1 MSRFAGLTPLLAPR
15 SVAVLG
21 ASSDP
26 TRIGGR
32 PIAYMLA
39 QTFPGALYP
48 VNPNR
53 AEIQGLKAYP
63 SVADLPETPDVAIV
77 AVPSDLAPQ
86 AVADLAAKGCKAV
99 VMFTAG
105 FAEMDDAGAVIQQR
119 MVATAKAA
127 GMRILGP
134 NCLGV
139 FDARRSY
146 YATFS
151 SSFDSGWPVPGR
163 IGIASQSGAYGTHLY
178 TLARNR
184 GIGASLC
191 VMTGNEADVTVGEC
205 IGWLAENPE
214 VDVIAV
220 YAEGIREA
228 PGLIAA
234 LQAAKDARKPVVM
247 QKVGRSELGGKAAKS
262 HTASIAGDDAVT
274 EAVMREFGVYRAR
287 NSEEML
293 DIAHT
298 ATRKIYPVANTLGV
312 ITVSGG
318 AGVLI
323 SDVAEGL
330 GLPMPEMPAAAQ
342 AKLRALV
349 PFCGPRNPV
358 DATAQVSNNVELVN
372 TFMESM
378 VKDGG
383 YASVL
388 GFFSMTASSRRWP
401 KIREQLNLVR
411 EQHLDRL
418 YVLSV
423 IVPQDRRD
431 ALESDG
437 WVVHED
443 PTRAVTAIDA
453 MGRFGAAFAKPPG
466 LPAPEVPAVVLPD
479 ATPSE
484 AEAKR
489 LLASA
494 GIASAPEAACA
505 AVDDAVAAAAGFGFP
520 VVMKILSPDILHKSE
535 IGGVLLDVG
544 DADAVRAGFALL
556 LDRARAA
563 APAARIDGVLVAKQL
578 KGGVECILGIHR
590 DPVFGPMAMFG
601 LGGIFVE
608 ILGDVVFRRCPFG
621 PDVAEDMIRSIKGAP
636 LLLGRARPAAGGR
649 EGAGGDA
656 GAAVRVRGGGG
667 GPAAID
673 RPEPRVRDAAR
684 AGRVRRGRGDRG
696 VLSRPFSRSWQTPE
710 VRRELMLKSFV
721 KRNLRRFDLDIVR
734 PSHGRTLMD
743 FITDRKIDVVLD
755 VGVQYRAVRDI
766 AAGAGGMP
774 ARSYRSSRCRR
785 CSRPWPR
792 PLGMTRA
799 GTCTTSDSGR

>member
-21 ASSDP
+21 ASSDA

-32 PIAYMLA
+32 PIAYMRS
-39 QTFPGALYP
+39 QGFPGALYP

-53 AEIQGLKAYP
+53 TEIQGLKAYA

-77 AVPSDLAPQ
+77 AVAAELAAPAINDLAKRG
-86 AVADLAAKGCKAV
+86 VKAV

-105 FAEMDDAGAVIQQR
+105 FAEMDDAGGVAQAK
-119 MVATAKAA
+119 MVATARAA

-191 VMTGNEADVTVGEC
+191 VMTGNEGDVTVGEC

-234 LQAAKDARKPVVM
+234 LEAAKAAKKPVVM

-274 EAVMREFGVYRAR
+274 EAVMAEFGVYRAR

-298 ATRKIYPVANTLGV
+298 ATRKIYPVKNSLGV

-323 SDVAEGL
+323 SDVAETL
-330 GLPMPEMPAAAQ
+330 GLAMPEMPAEAQ
-342 AKLRALV
+342 QKLRALV
-349 PFCGPRNPV
+349 PFCAPRNPV
-358 DATAQVSNNVELVN
+358 DATAQVSNDVTLVK
-372 TFMESM
+372 TFTESM
-378 VKDGG
+378 VRDGG
-383 YASVL
+383 YSTVL

-401 KIREQLNLVR
+401 AIREQLNAVR
-411 EQHLDRL
+411 VENPGRL

-423 IVPQDRRD
+423 IVPPAGRD
-431 ALESDG
+431 ELEADG

-453 MGRFGAAFAKPPG
+453 MGRFGAAFAAG
-466 LPAPEVPAVVLPD
+466 GGEPAPVVPAVTLP
-479 ATPSE
+479 AKTPSE

-489 LLASA
+489 LLGTA
-494 GIASAPEAACA
+494 GITSAPEAACA
-505 AVDDAVAAAAGFGFP
+505 TVDEAVAAAGRFGFP
-520 VVMKILSPDILHKSE
+520 VVMKILSPDIVHKSE
-535 IGGVLLDVG
+535 IGGVLLDIA
-544 DADAVRAGFALL
+544 DADAVRSGFALL
-556 LDRARAA
+556 LERAKAA
-563 APAARIDGVLVAKQL
+563 APGARVEGVLVAKQL

-608 ILGDVVFRRCPFG
+608 VLKDVVFRRCPFG
-621 PDVAEDMIRSIKGAP
+621 PDTAEAMIRSIKGAP
-636 LLLGRARPAAGGR
+636 LLLGARGRKKADVKALAEMLSRLSAFAVAAGDRLQSIDLNPVLAMPEG
-649 EGAGGDA
+649 EGAFAVDA
-656 GAAVRVRGGGG
+656 V
-667 GPAAID
+667 I
-673 RPEPRVRDAAR
+673 
-684 AGRVRRGRGDRG
+684 
-696 VLSRPFSRSWQTPE
+696 E
-710 VRRELMLKSFV
+710 VGS
-721 KRNLRRFDLDIVR
+721 
-734 PSHGRTLMD
+734 
-743 FITDRKIDVVLD
+743 
-755 VGVQYRAVRDI
+755 
-766 AAGAGGMP
+766 
-774 ARSYRSSRCRR
+774 
-785 CSRPWPR
+785 
-792 PLGMTRA
+792 
-799 GTCTTSDSGR
+799 

>member
-32 PIAYMLA
+32 PIAYMRA
-39 QTFPGALYP
+39 QNFPGGLYP

-77 AVPSDLAPQ
+77 AVPAELAAPAIEDLA
-86 AVADLAAKGCKAV
+86 KRGCKAV

-105 FAEMDDAGAVIQQR
+105 FAEMDDAGAIAQGK
-119 MVATAKAA
+119 MVATARAH

-151 SSFDSGWPVPGR
+151 SSFDSGWPVLGR

-191 VMTGNEADVTVGEC
+191 VMTGNEGDVTVGEC
-205 IGWLAENPE
+205 IGWLAENPDT
-214 VDVIAV
+214 DVIAV

-234 LQAAKDARKPVVM
+234 LQAARDAKKPVVM

-274 EAVMREFGVYRAR
+274 EAIMNEFGVHRAR

-298 ATRKIYPVANTLGV
+298 ATRKIYPVNNSLGV

-323 SDVAEGL
+323 SDVADSL
-330 GLPMPEMPAAAQ
+330 GLAMPEMPQEAQ

-358 DATAQVSNNVELVN
+358 DATAQVSNDVSLVK
-372 TFMESM
+372 TFMDSM
-378 VKDGG
+378 VTDGG

-401 KIREQLNLVR
+401 DIRAQLNLVR
-411 EQHLDRL
+411 EANQDRL

-431 ALESDG
+431 ELESDG

-443 PTRAVTAIDA
+443 PTRAVVAIDA
-453 MGRFGAAFAKPPG
+453 MGRFGASFAAAPPAA
-466 LPAPEVPAVVLPD
+466 APVIAPVTLPD
-479 ATPSE
+479 ATPTE
-484 AEAKR
+484 AEAKI
-489 LLASA
+489 LLGSA

-505 AVDDAVAAAAGFGFP
+505 TADAAVAAAERFGYP
-520 VVMKILSPDILHKSE
+520 VVLKILSPDIMHKSE
-535 IGGVLLDVG
+535 IGGVLLDI
-544 DADAVRAGFALL
+544 ADAEGVRAGFDLVL
-556 LDRARAA
+556 QRAGSAV
-563 APAARIDGVLVAKQL
+563 PDARIEGVLVAKQL

-608 ILGDVVFRRCPFG
+608 VLKDVVFHRCPFG
-621 PDVAEDMIRSIKGAP
+621 PDVAESMIRSIKGAP
-636 LLLGRARPAAGGR
+636 LLLGARGRPKADVAALAAMLSRLSAFAVAAGDRLQSIDLNPVFAMPDGQ
-649 EGAGGDA
+649 GAFAADA
-656 GAAVRVRGGGG
+656 V
-667 GPAAID
+667 I
-673 RPEPRVRDAAR
+673 
-684 AGRVRRGRGDRG
+684 
-696 VLSRPFSRSWQTPE
+696 E
-710 VRRELMLKSFV
+710 V
-721 KRNLRRFDLDIVR
+721 
-734 PSHGRTLMD
+734 
-743 FITDRKIDVVLD
+743 
-755 VGVQYRAVRDI
+755 A
-766 AAGAGGMP
+766 
-774 ARSYRSSRCRR
+774 
-785 CSRPWPR
+785 
-792 PLGMTRA
+792 
-799 GTCTTSDSGR
+799 

>member
-15 SVAVLG
+15 SIAVLG
-21 ASSDP
+21 ASSDA

-32 PIAYMLA
+32 PIAYMRA
-39 QTFPGALYP
+39 QGFKGALYP

-53 AEIQGLKAYP
+53 SEIQGLKAYA

-77 AVPSDLAPQ
+77 AVP
-86 AVADLAAKGCKAV
+86 ADLAAPAIEDLAKRGVKGV

-105 FAEMDDAGAVIQQR
+105 FAEMDEAGAVKQDA
-119 MVATAKAA
+119 MVAVARAA

-151 SSFDSGWPVPGR
+151 SSFDSGWPVLGR

-191 VMTGNEADVTVGEC
+191 VMTGNEGDVTVGEC
-205 IGWLAENPE
+205 IGWLAENDE

-234 LQAAKDARKPVVM
+234 LEAARAAKKPIVM
-247 QKVGRSELGGKAAKS
+247 QKVGRSELGEKAAKS

-274 EAVMREFGVYRAR
+274 ETVMREFGVYRAR

-298 ATRKIYPVANTLGV
+298 ATRKIYPVSNSLGV

-323 SDVAEGL
+323 SDVAESL
-330 GLPMPEMPAAAQ
+330 GLAMPEMPLDAQ
-342 AKLRALV
+342 KKLRDLV
-349 PFCGPRNPV
+349 PFCAPRNPV
-358 DATAQVSNNVELVN
+358 DATAQVSNDVTLVK
-372 TFMESM
+372 TFTESM
-378 VKDGG
+378 VRDGG

-401 KIREQLNLVR
+401 AIREQLNVVKT
-411 EQHLDRL
+411 ENPDRL

-423 IVPQDRRD
+423 IVQPDRRD
-431 ALESDG
+431 ELEADG

-453 MGRFGAAFAKPPG
+453 MGRFGAGFAARPG
-466 LPAPEVPAVVLPD
+466 APAPVAPAVTLPASA
-479 ATPSE
+479 PSE
-484 AEAKR
+484 AEAKQ
-489 LLASA
+489 LLATA
-494 GIASAPEAACA
+494 GIASAPEAACST
-505 AVDDAVAAAAGFGFP
+505 VDDAVRAAERFGFP

-535 IGGVLLDVG
+535 IGGVLLDV
-544 DADAVRAGFALL
+544 ADAGAVRSSFALL
-556 LDRARAA
+556 LERAKAA
-563 APAARIDGVLVAKQL
+563 APSARIDGVLVAKQL

-590 DPVFGPMAMFG
+590 DPVFGPIAMFG
-601 LGGIFVE
+601 LGGVFVE
-608 ILGDVVFRRCPFG
+608 VLKDVVFRRCPFG
-621 PDVAEDMIRSIKGAP
+621 ADVAETMIRSIRGFP
-636 LLLGRARPAAGGR
+636 LLDGARGRARADIKALAAMLARLSAFAVAAGPCLVSVDLNPVFAMP
-649 EGAGGDA
+649 EGQGAFAADA
-656 GAAVRVRGGGG
+656 VV
-667 GPAAID
+667 
-673 RPEPRVRDAAR
+673 
-684 AGRVRRGRGDRG
+684 
-696 VLSRPFSRSWQTPE
+696 E
-710 VRRELMLKSFV
+710 VA
-721 KRNLRRFDLDIVR
+721 
-734 PSHGRTLMD
+734 P
-743 FITDRKIDVVLD
+743 
-755 VGVQYRAVRDI
+755 
-766 AAGAGGMP
+766 
-774 ARSYRSSRCRR
+774 
-785 CSRPWPR
+785 
-792 PLGMTRA
+792 
-799 GTCTTSDSGR
+799 

>member
-1 MSRFAGLTPLLAPR
+1 MFRRTGCDPPLPVPEYRQAIERPRHKNRELSNTMSQFAGLTPLLAPR
-15 SVAVLG
+15 SIAVLG

-32 PIAYMLA
+32 PIAYMRA
-39 QTFPGALYP
+39 QGFAGALYP

-53 AEIQGLKAYP
+53 SEIQGLKAYA

-77 AVPSDLAPQ
+77 AVPAELAAQ
-86 AVADLAAKGCKAV
+86 AIGDLAARGVKGV

-105 FAEMDDAGAVIQQR
+105 FAEMDDAGAEAQAG
-119 MVATAKAA
+119 MVATARAA
-127 GMRILGP
+127 GMRLLGP

-151 SSFDSGWPVPGR
+151 SSFDSGWPVLGR

-191 VMTGNEADVTVGEC
+191 IMTGNESDVTVGEC
-205 IGWLAENPE
+205 IGWLAENPD

-234 LQAAKDARKPVVM
+234 FEAARAAKKPIVM

-274 EAVMREFGVYRAR
+274 EAVMAEFGVYRAR

-298 ATRKIYPVANTLGV
+298 ATRKIYPVPNSLGV

-323 SDVAEGL
+323 SDVAESL
-330 GLPMPEMPAAAQ
+330 GLAMPEMPLEAQ
-342 AKLRALV
+342 QKLRTLV
-349 PFCGPRNPV
+349 PFCAPRNPV
-358 DATAQVSNNVELVN
+358 DATAQVSNDVTLVK
-372 TFMESM
+372 TFTESM
-378 VKDGG
+378 VRDGG

-401 KIREQLNLVR
+401 EIRQQLNAVR
-411 EQHLDRL
+411 TENPGRL
-418 YVLSV
+418 YALSV
-423 IVPQDRRD
+423 IVPPEGRD
-431 ALESDG
+431 ALEADG

-443 PTRAVTAIDA
+443 PTRAVIAIDA
-453 MGRFGAAFAKPPG
+453 MGRYGAAFAGQAPDPAPVVAPMT
-466 LPAPEVPAVVLPD
+466 LPASN
-479 ATPSE
+479 PSE

-489 LLASA
+489 LLAVA

-505 AVDDAVAAAAGFGFP
+505 TVDRAVAAAQQFGFP

-535 IGGVLLDVG
+535 IGGVLLDI
-544 DADAVRAGFALL
+544 ADTAAVRSGFALL
-556 LDRARAA
+556 LERARVA
-563 APAARIDGVLVAKQL
+563 APSARVEGVLVAKQL

-601 LGGIFVE
+601 LGGVFVE
-608 ILGDVVFRRCPFG
+608 VLKDVVFRRCPFG
-621 PDVAEDMIRSIKGAP
+621 PETAEAMIRSIKGAP
-636 LLLGRARPAAGGR
+636 LLLGARGRKTADVTALAAMLSRLSAFAVAAGDRLLSIDLNPVLAMPDG
-649 EGAGGDA
+649 EGAFAVDA
-656 GAAVRVRGGGG
+656 VIEV
-667 GPAAID
+667 GPT
-673 RPEPRVRDAAR
+673 
-684 AGRVRRGRGDRG
+684 G
-696 VLSRPFSRSWQTPE
+696 
-710 VRRELMLKSFV
+710 
-721 KRNLRRFDLDIVR
+721 
-734 PSHGRTLMD
+734 PS
-743 FITDRKIDVVLD
+743 
-755 VGVQYRAVRDI
+755 
-766 AAGAGGMP
+766 
-774 ARSYRSSRCRR
+774 
-785 CSRPWPR
+785 
-792 PLGMTRA
+792 
-799 GTCTTSDSGR
+799 

>member
-1 MSRFAGLTPLLAPR
+1 MSRFAGLTPLLAPKTI
-15 SVAVLG
+15 AVLG

-39 QTFPGALYP
+39 QNFPGTLYP

-53 AEIQGLKAYP
+53 SEIQGLKAYP
-63 SVADLPETPDVAIV
+63 TVDALPETPDVAIV
-77 AVPSDLAPQ
+77 AVPSELAPQ
-86 AVADLAAKGCKAV
+86 AVADLGAKGCKAI

-105 FAEMDDAGAVIQQR
+105 FAEVDDAGAAVQAS
-119 MVATAKAA
+119 MVASARQH

-151 SSFDSGWPVPGR
+151 SSFDSGWPVLGR

-184 GIGASLC
+184 HIGASLC

-220 YAEGIREA
+220 YAEGIRESKT
-228 PGLIAA
+228 LIAA
-234 LQAAKDARKPVVM
+234 LQVAKDSRKPIVM

-274 EAVMREFGVYRAR
+274 ETVMREFGVYRAR

-298 ATRKIYPVANTLGV
+298 ATRKIYPMPNTLGV

-323 SDVAEGL
+323 SDVADSL
-330 GLPMPEMPAAAQ
+330 GLAMPEMPQ
-342 AKLRALV
+342 ASQDKLRELV

-358 DATAQVSNNVELVN
+358 DATAQVSNNVELVK
-372 TFMESM
+372 TFMDSM
-378 VKDGG
+378 VVDGG
-383 YASVL
+383 YSSVL

-401 KIREQLNLVR
+401 KIKEQLNR
-411 EQHLDRL
+411 TKDENPGRL
-418 YVLSV
+418 YALSV
-423 IVPQDRRD
+423 IVPPERRD
-431 ALESDG
+431 ELEADG

-453 MGRFGAAFAKPPG
+453 MGRFGAAFDAAKPSAAPTVPPVT
-466 LPAPEVPAVVLPD
+466 LPA

-489 LLASA
+489 LLAES

-505 AVDDAVAAAAGFGFP
+505 TVDDAGAAAERFGFP

-535 IGGVLLDVG
+535 IGGVLLDV
-544 DADAVRAGFALL
+544 ADAASVRAGFTLL
-556 LDRARAA
+556 LDRAKKA
-563 APAARIDGVLVAKQL
+563 APSARIDGVLVAKQL

-608 ILGDVVFRRCPFG
+608 ILKDVVFHRCPFG
-621 PDVAEDMIRSIKGAP
+621 TDVAETMIRSIKGAP
-636 LLLGRARPAAGGR
+636 LLLGA
-649 EGAGGDA
+649 
-656 GAAVRVRGGGG
+656 
-667 GPAAID
+667 
-673 RPEPRVRDAAR
+673 
-684 AGRVRRGRGDRG
+684 RGR
-696 VLSRPFSRSWQTPE
+696 P
-710 VRRELMLKSFV
+710 
-721 KRNLRRFDLDIVR
+721 
-734 PSHGRTLMD
+734 
-743 FITDRKIDVVLD
+743 
-755 VGVQYRAVRDI
+755 RADI
-766 AAGAGGMP
+766 AALAQMLSRLSAFAAAAGDRLQSVDLNPVFAMPEGQGAFAADAVIEVGP
-774 ARSYRSSRCRR
+774 A
-785 CSRPWPR
+785 
-792 PLGMTRA
+792 
-799 GTCTTSDSGR
+799 

>member
-32 PIAYMLA
+32 PIAYMRA
-39 QTFPGALYP
+39 QGFPGGLYP

-53 AEIQGLKAYP
+53 TEIQGLKAYP

-77 AVPSDLAPQ
+77 AVPAELAAP
-86 AVADLAAKGCKAV
+86 AIADLARRGVKGV
-99 VMFTAG
+99 IMFTAG
-105 FAEMDDAGAVIQQR
+105 FAEMDEDGAAAQAK
-119 MVATAKAA
+119 MVATARGA

-139 FDARRSY
+139 FDARQSY

-191 VMTGNEADVTVGEC
+191 IMTGNEGDVTVGEC
-205 IGWLAENPE
+205 IGWLAENPA

-234 LQAAKDARKPVVM
+234 FQAARDAKKPIVM
-247 QKVGRSELGGKAAKS
+247 QKVGRSELGTKAAKS

-274 EAVMREFGVYRAR
+274 AAVMAEFGVFRAR

-298 ATRKIYPVANTLGV
+298 ATRKIYPVKNTLGV

-323 SDVAEGL
+323 SDVAESL
-330 GLPMPEMPAAAQ
+330 GLAMPEMPIQAQ
-342 AKLRALV
+342 QKLRALV
-349 PFCGPRNPV
+349 PFCAPRNPV
-358 DATAQVSNNVELVN
+358 DATAQVSNDVTLVK
-372 TFMESM
+372 TFTESM
-378 VKDGG
+378 VRDGG

-401 KIREQLNLVR
+401 LTREQLNMVR
-411 EQHLDRL
+411 VEYPGRL

-423 IVPQDRRD
+423 IVPPDRRD
-431 ALESDG
+431 ELESDG

-453 MGRFGAAFAKPPG
+453 MGRYGAAFAAG
-466 LPAPEVPAVVLPD
+466 PADAAPAVPAVTLPA

-489 LLASA
+489 LLAAA
-494 GIASAPEAACA
+494 GIASAPEVACVTA
-505 AVDDAVAAAAGFGFP
+505 HDGVAAAQRFGFP
-520 VVMKILSPDILHKSE
+520 IVMKILSPDILHKSE
-535 IGGVLLDVG
+535 IGGVLLDIT
-544 DADAVRAGFALL
+544 DADAVRSGFALL
-556 LDRARAA
+556 LERAKAA
-563 APAARIDGVLVAKQL
+563 APTARVEGVLVAKQL

-608 ILGDVVFRRCPFG
+608 VLQDVVFRRCPFG
-621 PDVAEDMIRSIKGAP
+621 PGTAEAMIRSIKGAP
-636 LLLGRARPAAGGR
+636 LLLGARGRKKADVRALAEMLSRLSAFAVGAGDRLRSIDLNPVFAMPEG
-649 EGAGGDA
+649 EGAFAADA
-656 GAAVRVRGGGG
+656 V
-667 GPAAID
+667 I
-673 RPEPRVRDAAR
+673 
-684 AGRVRRGRGDRG
+684 
-696 VLSRPFSRSWQTPE
+696 E
-710 VRRELMLKSFV
+710 V
-721 KRNLRRFDLDIVR
+721 D
-734 PSHGRTLMD
+734 
-743 FITDRKIDVVLD
+743 
-755 VGVQYRAVRDI
+755 
-766 AAGAGGMP
+766 
-774 ARSYRSSRCRR
+774 
-785 CSRPWPR
+785 
-792 PLGMTRA
+792 
-799 GTCTTSDSGR
+799 

>member
-1 MSRFAGLTPLLAPR
+1 MTTAPSGAARPAIHAIGGQFSSLTPLLAPR
-15 SVAVLG
+15 SIAVVG

-32 PIAYMLA
+32 PIAYMKN
-39 QTFPGALYP
+39 QGFKGALYP
-48 VNPNR
+48 VNPTR
-53 AEIQGLKAYP
+53 PEIQGLKAYA
-63 SVADLPETPDVAIV
+63 SIADLPEPPDVAIV
-77 AVPSDLAPQ
+77 AVPAEIATQAVSDLAKLG
-86 AVADLAAKGCKAV
+86 VKGV

-105 FAEMDDAGAVIQQR
+105 FAEVDEAGERAQAGMIAEAR
-119 MVATAKAA
+119 KS

-139 FDARRSY
+139 FDSRLGY

-234 LQAAKDARKPVVM
+234 LTAAKASKKPIVM

-274 EAVMREFGVYRAR
+274 EAVMAEFGVFRAR

-298 ATRKIYPVANTLGV
+298 ATRKIYPVRNTLGV

-330 GLPMPEMPAAAQ
+330 GLEMPEMPQDAQ
-342 AKLRALV
+342 DKLRALI
-349 PFCGPRNPV
+349 PFCAPRNPV
-358 DATAQVSNNVELVN
+358 DATAQVTNDITLVN
-372 TFMESM
+372 TFTESM
-378 VKDGG
+378 VRDGG

-388 GFFSMTASSRRWP
+388 GFFSMTASSKRWP
-401 KIREQLNLVR
+401 AIREQLNPVMKA
-411 EQHLDRL
+411 HPDRL

-423 IVPQDRRD
+423 ITPQAGRD
-431 ALESDG
+431 ELEADG

-443 PTRAVTAIDA
+443 PTRAVVAIDA
-453 MGRFGAAFAKPPG
+453 MGRYGAAFAAPPPAAPPSVPQVA
-466 LPAPEVPAVVLPD
+466 LPA
-479 ATPSE
+479 ATPTE

-489 LLASA
+489 LLAEA
-494 GIASAPEAACA
+494 GIASAPEAACDSA
-505 AVDDAVAAAAGFGFP
+505 ETAVAAAEGFGFP
-520 VVMKILSPDILHKSE
+520 VVLKILSPDILHKSE
-535 IGGVLLDVG
+535 IGGVLLDV
-544 DADAVRAGFALL
+544 ADAAAVRDGFALL
-556 LDRARAA
+556 LERAKTA
-563 APAARIDGVLVAKQL
+563 APHARIEGVLVAKQL

-608 ILGDVVFRRCPFG
+608 ILKDVVFRRCPFG
-621 PDVAEDMIRSIKGAP
+621 EDVAEQMIRSIKGAP
-636 LLLGRARPAAGGR
+636 LLLGA
-649 EGAGGDA
+649 
-656 GAAVRVRGGGG
+656 
-667 GPAAID
+667 
-673 RPEPRVRDAAR
+673 
-684 AGRVRRGRGDRG
+684 RGRQPADVKALATMLAR
-696 VLSRPFSRSWQTPE
+696 LSVFAHQAGSAIQSIDLNPVFAMPE
-710 VRRELMLKSFV
+710 GQGAFAA
-721 KRNLRRFDLDIVR
+721 D
-734 PSHGRTLMD
+734 
-743 FITDRKIDVVLD
+743 
-755 VGVQYRAVRDI
+755 AVI
-766 AAGAGGMP
+766 EIG
-774 ARSYRSSRCRR
+774 S
-785 CSRPWPR
+785 
-792 PLGMTRA
+792 
-799 GTCTTSDSGR
+799 

>member
-15 SVAVLG
+15 SVAVIG
-21 ASSDP
+21 ASSDA

-32 PIAYMLA
+32 PIAYMKA
-39 QTFPGALYP
+39 QGFRGELYP

-63 SVADLPETPDVAIV
+63 SVADLPEAPDVAIC
-77 AVPSDLAPQ
+77 AVPAALAAGAIEDLAKRG
-86 AVADLAAKGCKAV
+86 VKAV

-105 FAEMDDAGAVIQQR
+105 FAEVDEAGAVAQDAL
-119 MVATAKAA
+119 VATARSY

-134 NCLGV
+134 NSLGV
-139 FDARRSY
+139 FDARHAY

-191 VMTGNEADVTVGEC
+191 VMTGNEGDITVGEC

-214 VDVIAV
+214 VDVVAV

-234 LQAAKDARKPVVM
+234 FEAARAARKPIVM

-274 EAVMREFGVYRAR
+274 EAVMSEFGVFRAR

-298 ATRKIYPVANTLGV
+298 ATRKIYPVNNTLGV

-323 SDVAEGL
+323 SDAADSL
-330 GLPMPEMPAAAQ
+330 GLAMPEMPQDAQ
-342 AKLRALV
+342 ARLRELV

-358 DATAQVSNNVELVN
+358 DATAQVSNEVALVR

-378 VKDGG
+378 VRDGG

-388 GFFSMTASSRRWP
+388 GFFSMTASSHRWP
-401 KIREQLNLVR
+401 AVRDQLNLVR
-411 EQHLDRL
+411 ADHPDRL
-418 YVLSV
+418 YALSV
-423 IVPQDRRD
+423 IVPQERRD
-431 ALESDG
+431 ELEADG

-443 PTRAVTAIDA
+443 PTRAVVAIDA
-453 MGRFGAAFAKPPG
+453 MGRFGTAFAAPRPAPAPVIPDVK
-466 LPAPEVPAVVLPD
+466 LPAT
-479 ATPSE
+479 TPTE
-484 AEAKR
+484 ADAKR
-489 LLASA
+489 LLTEA

-505 AVDDAVAAAAGFGFP
+505 SVEEAVAAAQRFGFP
-520 VVMKILSPDILHKSE
+520 VVLKILSPDILHKSE
-535 IGGVLLDVG
+535 IGGVLLDVAN
-544 DADAVRAGFALL
+544 ADAVRLGFAAL
-556 LDRARAA
+556 LDRAEAA
-563 APAARIDGVLVAKQL
+563 APAARIEGVLVAKQL

-601 LGGIFVE
+601 LGGVFVE
-608 ILGDVVFRRCPFG
+608 VLKDVVFRRCPFG
-621 PDVAEDMIRSIKGAP
+621 PDVAEAMIRSIKGAP
-636 LLLGRARPAAGGR
+636 LLLGA
-649 EGAGGDA
+649 
-656 GAAVRVRGGGG
+656 
-667 GPAAID
+667 
-673 RPEPRVRDAAR
+673 
-684 AGRVRRGRGDRG
+684 RGRPKADLHALAEM
-696 VLSRPFSRSWQTPE
+696 LSRLSAF
-710 VRRELMLKSFV
+710 
-721 KRNLRRFDLDIVR
+721 
-734 PSHGRTLMD
+734 
-743 FITDRKIDVVLD
+743 
-755 VGVQYRAVRDI
+755 AI
-766 AAGAGGMP
+766 AAGDRLQSIDLNPVFAMP
-774 ARSYRSSRCRR
+774 EGKGAF
-785 CSRPWPR
+785 
-792 PLGMTRA
+792 A
-799 GTCTTSDSGR
+799 ADAVIEVV

>member
-1 MSRFAGLTPLLAPR
+1 MSSRFSGLTPLLAPR

-26 TRIGGR
+26 TRISGR
-32 PIAYMLA
+32 PIAYMLS
-39 QTFPGALYP
+39 QGFQGGLYP
-48 VNPNR
+48 INPNR
-53 AEIQGLKAYP
+53 AEVQGLKAYA
-63 SVADLPETPDVAIV
+63 SIADLPETPDVAIV
-77 AVPSDLAPQ
+77 AVAAEVAAAAIEDLGKRG
-86 AVADLAAKGCKAV
+86 VKGI

-105 FAEMDDAGAVIQQR
+105 FAEMDEAGETAQQK
-119 MVATAKAA
+119 MVATARSY

-139 FDARRSY
+139 FDARRAY

-191 VMTGNEADVTVGEC
+191 VMTGNEGDVTVGEC
-205 IGWLAENPE
+205 IGWLAENDE

-234 LQAAKDARKPVVM
+234 LEAARAARKPIVM
-247 QKVGRSELGGKAAKS
+247 QKVGRSELGTKAAKS

-298 ATRKIYPVANTLGV
+298 ATRKIYPVNNTLGV

-323 SDVAEGL
+323 SDVAESL
-330 GLPMPEMPAAAQ
+330 GLSMPEMPVDAQ
-342 AKLRALV
+342 KKLRGLV
-349 PFCGPRNPV
+349 PFCAPRNPV
-358 DATAQVSNNVELVN
+358 DATAQVSNDVTLVK
-372 TFMESM
+372 TFTESM
-378 VKDGG
+378 VRDGG

-401 KIREQLNLVR
+401 AIREQLNAVMT
-411 EQHLDRL
+411 ENPGRL
-418 YVLSV
+418 YALSV
-423 IVPQDRRD
+423 IVPPEGRD
-431 ALESDG
+431 ALEADG

-443 PTRAVTAIDA
+443 PTRAVVAIDA
-453 MGRFGAAFAKPPG
+453 MGRFGAGFAAKAG
-466 LPAPEVPAVVLPD
+466 LPVPTVPAVTLP
-479 ATPSE
+479 AKTPTE

-489 LLASA
+489 LLATA
-494 GIASAPEAACA
+494 GIASAPEAECA
-505 AVDDAVAAAAGFGFP
+505 SAEQAIQAAEKFGYP

-535 IGGVLLDVG
+535 IGGVLLNV
-544 DADAVRAGFALL
+544 ADTNAVREGHALL
-556 LDRARAA
+556 LQRAKTA
-563 APAARIDGVLVAKQL
+563 APTAKIEGVLVAKQL
-578 KGGVECILGIHR
+578 KGGVECILGVHR
-590 DPVFGPMAMFG
+590 DPVFGPIAMFG

-608 ILGDVVFRRCPFG
+608 ILKDVVFRRCPFG

-636 LLLGRARPAAGGR
+636 LLLGA
-649 EGAGGDA
+649 
-656 GAAVRVRGGGG
+656 
-667 GPAAID
+667 
-673 RPEPRVRDAAR
+673 
-684 AGRVRRGRGDRG
+684 RGRGKAD
-696 VLSRPFSRSWQTPE
+696 VKALAETLSRLSAFAAAASPKLVSIDLNPVFAMPE
-710 VRRELMLKSFV
+710 GEGAF
-721 KRNLRRFDLDIVR
+721 
-734 PSHGRTLMD
+734 
-743 FITDRKIDVVLD
+743 
-755 VGVQYRAVRDI
+755 AVDAVI
-766 AAGAGGMP
+766 EIE
-774 ARSYRSSRCRR
+774 
-785 CSRPWPR
+785 
-792 PLGMTRA
+792 
-799 GTCTTSDSGR
+799 D

>member
-1 MSRFAGLTPLLAPR
+1 MSTAPSGAARPAIHAIGGQFSSLTPLLAPR
-15 SVAVLG
+15 SIAVVG

-32 PIAYMLA
+32 PIAYMKN
-39 QTFPGALYP
+39 QGFKGALYP
-48 VNPNR
+48 VNPTR
-53 AEIQGLKAYP
+53 PEIQGLKAYA
-63 SVADLPETPDVAIV
+63 SIADLPEPPDVAIV
-77 AVPSDLAPQ
+77 AVPAEIATQAVSDLAKLG
-86 AVADLAAKGCKAV
+86 VKGV

-105 FAEMDDAGAVIQQR
+105 FAEVDEAGERAQAGMIAEAR
-119 MVATAKAA
+119 KS

-139 FDARRSY
+139 FDSRLGY

-234 LQAAKDARKPVVM
+234 LTAAKASKKPIVM

-274 EAVMREFGVYRAR
+274 EAVMAEFGVFRAR

-298 ATRKIYPVANTLGV
+298 ATRKIYPVRNTLGV

-330 GLPMPEMPAAAQ
+330 GLEMPEMPQDAQ
-342 AKLRALV
+342 DKLRALI
-349 PFCGPRNPV
+349 PFCAPRNPV
-358 DATAQVSNNVELVN
+358 DATAQVTNDITLVN
-372 TFMESM
+372 TFTESM
-378 VKDGG
+378 VRDGG

-388 GFFSMTASSRRWP
+388 GFFSMTASSKRWP
-401 KIREQLNLVR
+401 AIREQLNPVMKA
-411 EQHLDRL
+411 HPDRL

-423 IVPQDRRD
+423 ITPQAGRD
-431 ALESDG
+431 ELEADG

-443 PTRAVTAIDA
+443 PTRAVVAIDA
-453 MGRFGAAFAKPPG
+453 MGRYGAAFAAPPPAAPPSVPQVA
-466 LPAPEVPAVVLPD
+466 LPA
-479 ATPSE
+479 ATPTE

-489 LLASA
+489 LLAEA
-494 GIASAPEAACA
+494 GIASAPEAACDSA
-505 AVDDAVAAAAGFGFP
+505 ETAVAAAEGFGFP
-520 VVMKILSPDILHKSE
+520 VVLKILSPDILHKSE
-535 IGGVLLDVG
+535 IGGVLLDV
-544 DADAVRAGFALL
+544 ADAAAVRDGFALL
-556 LDRARAA
+556 LERAKTA
-563 APAARIDGVLVAKQL
+563 APHARIEGVLVAKQL

-608 ILGDVVFRRCPFG
+608 ILKDVVFRRCPFG
-621 PDVAEDMIRSIKGAP
+621 EDVAEQMIRSIKGAP
-636 LLLGRARPAAGGR
+636 LLLGA
-649 EGAGGDA
+649 
-656 GAAVRVRGGGG
+656 
-667 GPAAID
+667 
-673 RPEPRVRDAAR
+673 
-684 AGRVRRGRGDRG
+684 RGRQPADVKALATMLAR
-696 VLSRPFSRSWQTPE
+696 LSVFAHQAGSAIQSIDLNPVFAMPE
-710 VRRELMLKSFV
+710 GQGAFAA
-721 KRNLRRFDLDIVR
+721 D
-734 PSHGRTLMD
+734 
-743 FITDRKIDVVLD
+743 
-755 VGVQYRAVRDI
+755 AVI
-766 AAGAGGMP
+766 EIG
-774 ARSYRSSRCRR
+774 S
-785 CSRPWPR
+785 
-792 PLGMTRA
+792 
-799 GTCTTSDSGR
+799 